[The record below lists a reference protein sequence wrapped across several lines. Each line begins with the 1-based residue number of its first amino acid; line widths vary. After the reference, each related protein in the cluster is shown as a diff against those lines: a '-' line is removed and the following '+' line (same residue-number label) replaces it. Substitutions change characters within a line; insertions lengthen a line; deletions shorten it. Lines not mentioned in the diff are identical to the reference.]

1 MVGLLFP
8 GQGAQKVGMGREL
21 YGERGWVRDYYQ
33 RASDIVGWDVAD
45 LCFNG
50 PQDVLDQTKFC
61 QAAITVVSYVSF
73 LSYREDN
80 PDVKFVSAG
89 LSLGEF
95 GALLS
100 AGVLDFEDVIRL
112 VDLRGR
118 LMQEASE
125 RIPGA
130 MTAVIGLDKDTLQK
144 IAEDTNVALAN
155 FNAPGQIVIS
165 GRRED
170 IEQAEER
177 IREMGARRVVRLPVS
192 GAFHCFLLKDAQEE
206 LNKEIDSLDFK
217 DPSVGFFSSVYGRRV
232 ESGEEIREGLKRQL
246 VSPTLWEAAV
256 RQMCPLVDSFHEL
269 EPAGILAAMVRKI
282 CK

>member
-8 GQGAQKVGMGREL
+8 GQGAQKVGMGRDL
-21 YGERGWVRDYYQ
+21 YKEKAWVRDYYQ
-33 RASDIVGWDVAD
+33 KASDIVGWDVAE
-45 LCFNG
+45 LCFDG
-50 PQDVLDQTKFC
+50 PQDVLDQTRFC

-73 LSYREDN
+73 LSYREGN
-80 PDVKFVSAG
+80 PDIEFISAG

-100 AGVLDFEDVIRL
+100 AGVLDFEAVVRL

-130 MTAVIGLDKDTLQK
+130 MTAVIGLDKEKLQE
-144 IAEDTNVALAN
+144 IAQETGVALAN

-165 GRRED
+165 GRLED
-170 IEQAEER
+170 IERAEER
-177 IREMGARRVVRLPVS
+177 IKEAGARRVVRLPVS

-206 LNKEIDSLDFK
+206 LNKEIDRLDFK
-217 DPSVGFFSSVYGRRV
+217 DPSVGFFSSIYGRRV
-232 ESGEEIREGLKRQL
+232 ESGEEIKDGLKRQL
-246 VSPTLWEAAV
+246 VSPTLWESAV

-269 EPAGILAAMVRKI
+269 EPAGILTAMVRKI
-282 CK
+282 CR